1 MTGDDTVTIL
11 ELLLIKNSRVMN
23 AMSNNWKPEML
34 SSGAAGD
41 DSLYSPAYG
50 EEQELNDHIADK
62 KTQQIGRMVEAL
74 VVLFVVAIVSFAGY
88 KIFTSF

>member
-1 MTGDDTVTIL
+1 
-11 ELLLIKNSRVMN
+11 MN

-41 DSLYSPAYG
+41 DTLYSPSYA
-50 EEQELNDHIADK
+50 EEQDELNQHIADK
-62 KTQQIGRMVEAL
+62 KTQKIGRMVEAM
-74 VVLFVVAIVSFAGY
+74 VVLFVVAIASFAVY